1 MDPSEAIATLELAI
15 DGLHGGEC
23 VQRVKTAIAAI
34 AGVEAVDARIGG
46 VRVEYYPQ
54 AASREGIEAAIRELG
69 YAVADAPAREGP
81 VRGFLERMTRT
92 NEALFGNR
100 RLDCCTL
107 NRPPHGTT
115 PATRS

>member
-1 MDPSEAIATLELAI
+1 MDPNESIATLELTI
-15 DGLHGGEC
+15 DGMTCDAC
-23 VQRVKTAIAAI
+23 VRQVEAAVGAI

-69 YAVADAPAREGP
+69 YAVTDAPGREG
-81 VRGFLERMTRT
+81 RAHGFLAGMART
-92 NEALFGNR
+92 NQALFGNR

-107 NRPPHGTT
+107 NRPPHG
-115 PATRS
+115 